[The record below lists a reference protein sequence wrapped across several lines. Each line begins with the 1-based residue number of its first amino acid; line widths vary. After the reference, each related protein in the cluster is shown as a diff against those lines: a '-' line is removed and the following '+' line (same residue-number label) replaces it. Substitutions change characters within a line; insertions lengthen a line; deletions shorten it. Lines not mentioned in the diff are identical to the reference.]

1 MTERRVGMYTCSK
14 CGTKF
19 PTVISRQRYLIV
31 AEEQLKSI
39 QDELSSVKK
48 GNEDLSAKV
57 EGMVEQQREMESSME
72 RVAKEN
78 EVKRLQVKLAEL
90 EEFVGYLRKEKG
102 ELEQKASRLRKA
114 LDSFGANGRK
124 GVSCFGFVGCS
135 LLIQH
140 GLLRPERLNLALERG
155 CGLLQFEGGYLLVQ

>member
-72 RVAKEN
+72 RAAKEN
-78 EVKRLQVKLAEL
+78 DVKRLQMKLAEL

-102 ELEQKASRLRKA
+102 ELEQKASRLR
-114 LDSFGANGRK
+114 
-124 GVSCFGFVGCS
+124 
-135 LLIQH
+135 
-140 GLLRPERLNLALERG
+140 
-155 CGLLQFEGGYLLVQ
+155 

>member
-1 MTERRVGMYTCSK
+1 LPNCPKCGNKETLPTRSFNVIVEPVKGERGMTERRVGMYTCSK

-39 QDELSSVKK
+39 QDELNSVKK

-57 EGMVEQQREMESSME
+57 QGMVEQQREMESSME
-72 RVAKEN
+72 RAAKEK
-78 EVKRLQVKLAEL
+78 ELKRLQMKLADL

-102 ELEQKASRLRKA
+102 ELEQKTSRVR
-114 LDSFGANGRK
+114 
-124 GVSCFGFVGCS
+124 
-135 LLIQH
+135 
-140 GLLRPERLNLALERG
+140 
-155 CGLLQFEGGYLLVQ
+155 

>member
-72 RVAKEN
+72 KAAKEN
-78 EVKRLQVKLAEL
+78 EVKRLQLKLAEL
-90 EEFVGYLRKEKG
+90 EEFVGYLKKEKG
-102 ELEQKASRLRKA
+102 ELEQKASRLR
-114 LDSFGANGRK
+114 
-124 GVSCFGFVGCS
+124 
-135 LLIQH
+135 
-140 GLLRPERLNLALERG
+140 
-155 CGLLQFEGGYLLVQ
+155 

>member
-57 EGMVEQQREMESSME
+57 QGMAEQQREMESSME
-72 RVAKEN
+72 RAAKEN
-78 EVKRLQVKLAEL
+78 DVKRLQMKLAEL

-102 ELEQKASRLRKA
+102 ELEQKASRLR
-114 LDSFGANGRK
+114 
-124 GVSCFGFVGCS
+124 
-135 LLIQH
+135 
-140 GLLRPERLNLALERG
+140 
-155 CGLLQFEGGYLLVQ
+155 

>member
-48 GNEDLSAKV
+48 GNEELSAKV
-57 EGMVEQQREMESSME
+57 EGMAEQQREMENSME
-72 RVAKEN
+72 RAAKEN
-78 EVKRLQVKLAEL
+78 EVKRLQMKLAEL

-102 ELEQKASRLRKA
+102 ELEQKASRLR
-114 LDSFGANGRK
+114 
-124 GVSCFGFVGCS
+124 
-135 LLIQH
+135 
-140 GLLRPERLNLALERG
+140 
-155 CGLLQFEGGYLLVQ
+155 